1 MITGISGNICNFC
14 TEQAYKILQE
24 SNKAAVNKVK
34 EKAIVS
40 LLSTEVADIT
50 ANACYHQRYI
60 LITSSAKTTR
70 FPHHYSFL

>member
-34 EKAIVS
+34 EKASKDLKVP
-40 LLSTEVADIT
+40 
-50 ANACYHQRYI
+50 
-60 LITSSAKTTR
+60 K
-70 FPHHYSFL
+70 PK